1 MMISK
6 TMRCNETFFFLS
18 IGGKVLYFFPTVLY
32 LEGCKPEVLY
42 SHPAITWNLRM
53 KPQKER
59 EARR

>member
-1 MMISK
+1 
-6 TMRCNETFFFLS
+6 MRFFFFLS